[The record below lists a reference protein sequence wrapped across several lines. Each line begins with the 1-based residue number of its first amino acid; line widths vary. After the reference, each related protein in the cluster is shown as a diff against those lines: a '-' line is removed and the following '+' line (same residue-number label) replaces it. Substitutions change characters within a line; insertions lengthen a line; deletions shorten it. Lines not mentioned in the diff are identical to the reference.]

1 MNKQSCSIYL
11 PASAFLCRPVLVRYV
26 VRDLLGQG
34 TFGQVFK
41 CVPTDDGAAAAG
53 EDGEDC
59 LGDDGAIAIKVGGS

>member
-1 MNKQSCSIYL
+1 M
-11 PASAFLCRPVLVRYV
+11 

-41 CVPTDDGAAAAG
+41 CVPTDNAAATAAG

-59 LGDDGAIAIKVGGS
+59 LGDDDAIAIKVGGS